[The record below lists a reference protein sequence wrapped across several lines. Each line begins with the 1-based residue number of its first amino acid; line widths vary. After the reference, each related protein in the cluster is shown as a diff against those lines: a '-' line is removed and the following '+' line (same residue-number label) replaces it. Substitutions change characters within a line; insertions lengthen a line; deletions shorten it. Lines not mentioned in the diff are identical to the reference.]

1 VFVSIQLPARFCPLA
16 HVYSGFDFLVKL
28 MSFLLRLFHSLGRY
42 APRPIFSCVIFV
54 QSVQSSRRFFV
65 SVFTPASLSTPEHA
79 SCLSVKE
86 TLLVFDF
93 LLRGKSSAPSSFGS
107 ALRAR
112 AGPRAGFDFAADNL
126 FFCSRVHVCTG
137 SQLVSLVVV
146 YSERAEFLSPV
157 VPRSSLLFL
166 SSECAGRRSKAKA
179 FSVSEGSS
187 WDSVLRSRTR
197 ARLFPGFVLR
207 PCT

>member
-1 VFVSIQLPARFCPLA
+1 LRSVFVSIQLPARFCPLA

-28 MSFLLRLFHSLGRY
+28 MSFLLRLFHSLGRS

-126 FFCSRVHVCTG
+126 FFCSRVHVCHWEPACQSRCCSFRARRVSVARG
-137 SQLVSLVVV
+137 SSLVSSFPQLRVRRQAIQGQGLL
-146 YSERAEFLSPV
+146 SE
-157 VPRSSLLFL
+157 
-166 SSECAGRRSKAKA
+166 
-179 FSVSEGSS
+179 
-187 WDSVLRSRTR
+187 
-197 ARLFPGFVLR
+197 
-207 PCT
+207 